1 MNPLKN
7 TLPLLGQ
14 LVKHIPAKLP
24 DTLARKH
31 KIQTR
36 SFSPTSHVV
45 TMMYAQLSHA
55 LSLNDVCD
63 ALQNHQSYLSQIRDC
78 TPPSRNGLSHANLT
92 RNADMAEELFWTT
105 LQTFK
110 ADYPEFMTDGRYY
123 PGLPHRF
130 TRTIHA
136 VDSSTIPLVANCME
150 WAKHRR
156 QKAAAKLHMDLNMQ
170 TFLPSF
176 AIVRS
181 AKSSDPK
188 VAWELCAH
196 LKAGEIAVLDKA
208 YVDFTHLHHLDR
220 RGISWV
226 TRAKDNMQY
235 EVMGQQ
241 ASVDVP
247 ASGNASGDA
256 GKVMG
261 QQASGCTPKGKKRKY
276 RRKRIKVIR
285 DVRIKLK
292 NAASFENYPQELRL
306 VEAEVEVKNKMVPMT
321 FISNNF
327 TWSAV
332 TICELYRAR
341 WGIEV
346 FFKEIKQTLQLA
358 DFMGYSENAVR
369 WQIWIALL
377 VYLLLRFVAWK
388 NAWKHSFSR
397 LFTLVRGIIW
407 NYFDLAD
414 ILARCDTMGK
424 RMRTR
429 ASPERCYQI
438 CFEFS

>member
-1 MNPLKN
+1 
-7 TLPLLGQ
+7 
-14 LVKHIPAKLP
+14 
-24 DTLARKH
+24 
-31 KIQTR
+31 
-36 SFSPTSHVV
+36 
-45 TMMYAQLSHA
+45 
-55 LSLNDVCD
+55 
-63 ALQNHQSYLSQIRDC
+63 
-78 TPPSRNGLSHANLT
+78 
-92 RNADMAEELFWTT
+92 
-105 LQTFK
+105 
-110 ADYPEFMTDGRYY
+110 
-123 PGLPHRF
+123 
-130 TRTIHA
+130 
-136 VDSSTIPLVANCME
+136 
-150 WAKHRR
+150 
-156 QKAAAKLHMDLNMQ
+156 
-170 TFLPSF
+170 
-176 AIVRS
+176 
-181 AKSSDPK
+181 
-188 VAWELCAH
+188 
-196 LKAGEIAVLDKA
+196 
-208 YVDFTHLHHLDR
+208 
-220 RGISWV
+220 
-226 TRAKDNMQY
+226 
-235 EVMGQQ
+235 
-241 ASVDVP
+241 
-247 ASGNASGDA
+247 
-256 GKVMG
+256 
-261 QQASGCTPKGKKRKY
+261 QASGCTPKGKKRKY

-388 NAWKHSFSR
+388 NTWKHSFSR